1 MYNYRVMALLSGCGW
16 IRGFLLS
23 NGSLAFS
30 GIQRRQVHEE
40 DADRGGLHLAG
51 QGGHEEEGGE
61 LAQAVCQLHPDQ
73 PLSSSPRTQRFSRS
87 AALPGSGV

>member
-1 MYNYRVMALLSGCGW
+1 MAFLSACGW

-23 NGSLAFS
+23 NGSLAFP

-40 DADRGGLHLAG
+40 DPDRGGLHLAG

-61 LAQAVCQLHPDQ
+61 LAQAVCQLHSDQ
-73 PLSSSPRTQRFSRS
+73 PLSASLRT
-87 AALPGSGV
+87 